1 MSYRYL
7 LTIYQVYY
15 ILIYPYTQLIALLC
29 IRLMIIHAILCKY
42 TCAWFLVLYKYKPV
56 LYYCIS
62 SSRYYISI
70 YCISIG
76 CTLKFT

>member
-42 TCAWFLVLYKYKPV
+42 TCAWFLVLYKY
-56 LYYCIS
+56 
-62 SSRYYISI
+62 
-70 YCISIG
+70 
-76 CTLKFT
+76 